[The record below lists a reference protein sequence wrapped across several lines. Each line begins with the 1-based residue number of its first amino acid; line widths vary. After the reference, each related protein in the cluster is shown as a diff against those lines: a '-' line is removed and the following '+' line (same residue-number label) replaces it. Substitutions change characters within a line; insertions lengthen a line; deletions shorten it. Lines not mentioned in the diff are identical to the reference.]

1 MGRRGWVDKKKKR
14 EEERG
19 GKEKATQN
27 VFVGEREGGQGR
39 LLARS
44 WSDEPLFVRGKPCR
58 DPSAGPQMLPWIARG
73 WRSGSRG
80 PEATPSWTAAG
91 GCCAQ
96 EPLTL
101 PGVSVSPAPDT
112 VFSEAPGDT
121 RQRAA
126 LRMQRKLRKCCM
138 DTRRKV
144 ARSVSSRL
152 APDRSDARPRAR
164 WFPSWASV
172 SPSVQ

>member
-1 MGRRGWVDKKKKR
+1 MIKRRRERREKRAEGKSNTERVCGREGRWTGPASR
-14 EEERG
+14 EELVRRASVCPR
-19 GKEKATQN
+19 KTLP
-27 VFVGEREGGQGR
+27 R
-39 LLARS
+39 
-44 WSDEPLFVRGKPCR
+44 PL
-58 DPSAGPQMLPWIARG
+58 
-73 WRSGSRG
+73 
-80 PEATPSWTAAG
+80 SWTADAPVDCPG
-91 GCCAQ
+91 LAERVSGPRSHSQLDSSWGCCAQ

-101 PGVSVSPAPDT
+101 PRVSVSPAPDT

-164 WFPSWASV
+164 WFPSWASA